1 MHLRGQG
8 VARCHLHPDTINGD
22 PARDNVRR
30 VGLDLS
36 RIAGFAIGHDEQAV
50 GAVAKLFFACL
61 QQRIRAPLHVIPQ
74 RRPASGLDAVD
85 RPGQHAL
92 LARAKRINPVAP
104 WEHQDA
110 DMGRVRDLLKHL
122 LERVLGHGHASRAAH
137 GRAHRAGGIHHH
149 HDVVGHLHLR
159 LAKRRG
165 PKTGQHRAKQGA
177 QLV

>member
-8 VARCHLHPDTINGD
+8 MARCHLHPNDID
-22 PARDNVRR
+22 RDAPRDDVRR

-50 GAVAKLFFACL
+50 GAVAKLFPARV
-61 QQRIRAPLHVIPQ
+61 QQHIRAPFHVLPQ

-92 LARAKRINPVAP
+92 LAWAKRVNPVAP

-110 DMGRVRDLLKHL
+110 DMGRVRDLVKHL
-122 LERVLGHGHASRAAH
+122 LERVLGHGHAVTPCAGH
-137 GRAHRAGGIHHH
+137 VRAHRAGGIHHH
-149 HDVVGHLHLR
+149 HDVVGHLYLR
-159 LAKRRG
+159 LAKRHG
-165 PKTGQHRAKQGA
+165 P
-177 QLV
+177 